1 LVRSSDVFFLDE
13 SLCRRRPAFYVRAVI
28 DRYSRAPMR
37 ELWSEQRKFAIWLEI
52 ETLACEAMA
61 ALGEIPKSDAEE
73 IRKRARFSVAEIT
86 EIEKRTNHD
95 VIAFLENV
103 AASVGPA
110 ARWIHQ
116 GLTSSDIL
124 DTTLAVQLT
133 AAGRI
138 LLEDIQALRRVI
150 GEQARRY
157 KMTPMIGRS
166 HGIHAEPI
174 TFGLK
179 LALMFDEFG
188 RTEERLRQTLERV
201 RVGKLSGAVGT
212 HAHLDPRIER
222 HVCEKLGLRAA
233 VISTQIIQ
241 RDRHAEFSTTLALI
255 ASSIDRWATE
265 LRHLQRTEVLEVEEF
280 FSAGQK
286 GSSAMPHKRNPITAE
301 RLSGLARVVRGNALA
316 ALENVALWHER
327 DISHSS
333 AERIILPDS
342 CTLLDYMLSKLSDL
356 IEKLQVY
363 PENMERNL
371 GLTKGLYFSQSVLLA
386 LTRAGA
392 NRQSAYEAVQRAAM
406 KTWQG
411 DKTFAE
417 NAKAESEITKLLSAE
432 QIDQLCSLDVHFRH
446 VDETFRALGLD

>member
-1 LVRSSDVFFLDE
+1 
-13 SLCRRRPAFYVRAVI
+13 
-28 DRYSRAPMR
+28 MR
-37 ELWSEQRKFAIWLEI
+37 ELWSDKRKFEIWLEI

-61 ALGEIPKSDAEE
+61 ELGQIPKADAAE
-73 IRKRARFSVAEIT
+73 IRKRARFSIPEIA

-110 ARWIHQ
+110 ARWMHQ

-133 AAGRI
+133 EAAQI
-138 LLEDIQALRRVI
+138 LAQDLAELRTAI
-150 GEQARRY
+150 AAQARRF

-188 RTEERLRQTLERV
+188 RAEERLAQTKERV

-212 HAHLDPRIER
+212 HAHLDPAIER
-222 HVCEKLGLRAA
+222 AVCEKLGLKAA
-233 VISTQIIQ
+233 NISTQIIQ
-241 RDRHAEFSTTLALI
+241 RDRHAEFCTTLALI

-265 LRHLQRTEVLEVEEF
+265 FRHLQRTEVLEVEEF
-280 FSAGQK
+280 FAEGQK
-286 GSSAMPHKRNPITAE
+286 GSSAMPHKRNPITGE
-301 RLSGLARVVRGNALA
+301 RLSGLARVLRGNAVV

-342 CTLLDYMLSKLSDL
+342 CTLLDYMLVKLREL
-356 IEKLQVY
+356 VEGLQVY
-363 PENMERNL
+363 PERMQQNL
-371 GLTKGLYFSQSVLLA
+371 ELSKGLYFSQSILLA
-386 LTRAGA
+386 LTSAGA
-392 NRQSAYEAVQRAAM
+392 ERKNAYEAVQRAAM
-406 KTWQG
+406 RTWKG
-411 DKTFAE
+411 DGSFAE
-417 NAKAESEITKLLSAE
+417 NAKHEPEITARLSESEIDK
-432 QIDQLCSLDVHFRH
+432 LCSLDVHLRH
-446 VDETFRALGLD
+446 VDSTFRLVGLE

>member
-1 LVRSSDVFFLDE
+1 M
-13 SLCRRRPAFYVRAVI
+13 I

-37 ELWSEQRKFAIWLEI
+37 ELWSEQRKLEIWLEI
-52 ETLACEAMA
+52 EIAACEAMA
-61 ALGEIPKSDAEE
+61 DLGLIPKEDAAQ
-73 IRKRARFSVAEIT
+73 IRARARFSVAEIA

-110 ARWIHQ
+110 ARWMHQ

-133 AAGRI
+133 EAARI
-138 LLEDIQALRRVI
+138 LARDLEELQNAVAV
-150 GEQARRY
+150 QARRY
-157 KMTPMIGRS
+157 KRTPMIGRS

-188 RTEERLRQTLERV
+188 RAQERLSQTSERI

-212 HAHLDPRIER
+212 HAHLDPAVER
-222 HVCEKLGLRAA
+222 SVCAKLGLKPAM
-233 VISTQIIQ
+233 ISTQIIQ
-241 RDRHAEFSTTLALI
+241 RDRHAEFCSTLALI

-265 LRHLQRTEVLEVEEF
+265 FRHLQRTEVLEVEEF
-280 FSAGQK
+280 FGDEQK
-286 GSSAMPHKRNPITAE
+286 GSSAMPHKRNPITGE
-301 RLSGLARVVRGNALA
+301 RLSGLARVVRGNAVV

-342 CTLLDYMLSKLSDL
+342 CTLLDYMLVKLREL
-356 IEKLQVY
+356 VEGLQVY
-363 PENMERNL
+363 PENMQRNL
-371 GLTKGLYFSQSVLLA
+371 DLTKGLYCSQSVLLA

-392 NRQSAYEAVQRAAM
+392 DRKDAYEAVQRAAM
-406 KTWQG
+406 KTWKG
-411 DKTFAE
+411 DRSFAE
-417 NAKAESEITKLLSAE
+417 NAKAEPQIAASLSTAEIDA
-432 QIDQLCSLDVHFRH
+432 LCSMEIHFRH
-446 VDETFRALGLD
+446 VDATFAALGLN